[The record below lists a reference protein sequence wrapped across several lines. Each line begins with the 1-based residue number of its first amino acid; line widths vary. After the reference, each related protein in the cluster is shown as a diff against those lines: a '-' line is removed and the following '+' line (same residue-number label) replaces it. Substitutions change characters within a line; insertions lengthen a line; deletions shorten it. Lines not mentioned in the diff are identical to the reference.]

1 MSKRTGR
8 GSVSRQRWLDAGKT
22 VPFPEDLAGR
32 AMFDEVLGE
41 LRLLGHRPLWARF
54 VAWFRGASDGEVREA
69 LEAMRARRKAR
80 EEAAARELELDAWES
95 QAFSLPASH
104 ARLRGSL
111 VWMYHGTS
119 SAAREDVLRRGILLE
134 PPGRSWRD
142 TTAGWVYL
150 TGSPGWGPC
159 GAASYAARA
168 ARELG
173 GEPEVLRVIVPWDD
187 TEPDLDDRDLP
198 CAKSQRRVPYTVPPA
213 AVFEI
218 DGARAR
224 GRIDGGYV
232 TAMGLWAGLDLRTP
246 SGTLRDALAGSLGAG
261 DR

>member
-1 MSKRTGR
+1 M
-8 GSVSRQRWLDAGKT
+8 SRQRWLDAGKT

-41 LRLLGHRPLWARF
+41 LRSLGHRPLWARF

-119 SAAREDVLRRGILLE
+119 SAAREGRRRASPSVVSGSSTVLRIRAKLGF
-134 PPGRSWRD
+134 S
-142 TTAGWVYL
+142 
-150 TGSPGWGPC
+150 GS
-159 GAASYAARA
+159 R
-168 ARELG
+168 
-173 GEPEVLRVIVPWDD
+173 
-187 TEPDLDDRDLP
+187 
-198 CAKSQRRVPYTVPPA
+198 
-213 AVFEI
+213 
-218 DGARAR
+218 
-224 GRIDGGYV
+224 
-232 TAMGLWAGLDLRTP
+232 
-246 SGTLRDALAGSLGAG
+246 
-261 DR
+261 